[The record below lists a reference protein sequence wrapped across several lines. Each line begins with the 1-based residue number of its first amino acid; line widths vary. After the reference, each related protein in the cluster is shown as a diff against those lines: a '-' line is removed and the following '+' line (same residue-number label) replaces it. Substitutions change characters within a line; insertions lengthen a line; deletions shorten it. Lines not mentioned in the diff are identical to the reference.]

1 MLLEPQ
7 ALLSGVKN
15 GNRLMFTLCYD
26 RYHRGIYLFVLKYV
40 RCEALA
46 EDIVQEV
53 FFRLWCNR
61 RGLREEGNLA
71 ALLYAMAK
79 NLTVNAIRKHK
90 IVETG
95 NVRYYDLH
103 EGRQEPAGE
112 HLRVLLADGSAVTL
126 NACSELRYPERFAR
140 RRREV
145 RLVRGE
151 AFFEVAHDASAPFT
165 VETDDVSVEVLG
177 TKFNVNAYDKEV
189 TTVYLKEGKV
199 RLTERVTGR
208 QNRYLMA
215 PDEMLAVDRN
225 ARTCRAVRP
234 AGKSAPEAWLHN
246 NYAFTNAPL
255 EDVVEFLERHY
266 AVEIEVADA
275 RILQY
280 SYTMEFYNETI
291 DEVLSVMSQ
300 ITPIRYSRVNDRI
313 TVRAAR

>member
-1 MLLEPQ
+1 MFSIPKGYTDGFVSWCKQVIALCLTAFAELYGWGHEPVMR
-7 ALLSGVKN
+7 S
-15 GNRLMFTLCYD
+15 
-26 RYHRGIYLFVLKYV
+26 
-40 RCEALA
+40 
-46 EDIVQEV
+46 VQV
-53 FFRLWCNR
+53 
-61 RGLREEGNLA
+61 
-71 ALLYAMAK
+71 
-79 NLTVNAIRKHK
+79 
-90 IVETG
+90 
-95 NVRYYDLH
+95 
-103 EGRQEPAGE
+103 PAGE

>member
-1 MLLEPQ
+1 MGRKSFEKAGGLSPERIRQMDADIAQ
-7 ALLSGVKN
+7 ALSSERETGGV
-15 GNRLMFTLCYD
+15 D
-26 RYHRGIYLFVLKYV
+26 VPSLKLLDAIDAKI
-40 RCEALA
+40 R
-46 EDIVQEV
+46 
-53 FFRLWCNR
+53 RRNR
-61 RGLREEGNLA
+61 RSVAGAFA
-71 ALLYAMAK
+71 AVCLPLVALCLTAFAELY
-79 NLTVNAIRKHK
+79 
-90 IVETG
+90 G
-95 NVRYYDLH
+95 WGH
-103 EGRQEPAGE
+103 EPVMRSVQVPAGE

-145 RLVRGE
+145 RLV
-151 AFFEVAHDASAPFT
+151 
-165 VETDDVSVEVLG
+165 
-177 TKFNVNAYDKEV
+177 
-189 TTVYLKEGKV
+189 
-199 RLTERVTGR
+199 
-208 QNRYLMA
+208 A

>member
-1 MLLEPQ
+1 MGRKSFEKAGGLSPERIRQMDADIAQ
-7 ALLSGVKN
+7 ALSSERETGGV
-15 GNRLMFTLCYD
+15 D
-26 RYHRGIYLFVLKYV
+26 VPSLKLLDAIDAKI
-40 RCEALA
+40 R
-46 EDIVQEV
+46 
-53 FFRLWCNR
+53 RRNR
-61 RGLREEGNLA
+61 RSVAGAFA
-71 ALLYAMAK
+71 AVCLPLVALCLTAFAELY
-79 NLTVNAIRKHK
+79 
-90 IVETG
+90 G
-95 NVRYYDLH
+95 WGH
-103 EGRQEPAGE
+103 EPVMRSVQVPAGE
-112 HLRVLLADGSAVTL
+112 HLRVLLADGS
-126 NACSELRYPERFAR
+126 CSELRYPERFAR

>member
-1 MLLEPQ
+1 MGRKSFEKAGGLSPERIRQMDADIAQ
-7 ALLSGVKN
+7 ALSSERETGGV
-15 GNRLMFTLCYD
+15 D
-26 RYHRGIYLFVLKYV
+26 VPSLKLLDAIDAKI
-40 RCEALA
+40 R
-46 EDIVQEV
+46 
-53 FFRLWCNR
+53 RRNR
-61 RGLREEGNLA
+61 RSVAGAFA
-71 ALLYAMAK
+71 AVCLPLVALCLTAFAELY
-79 NLTVNAIRKHK
+79 
-90 IVETG
+90 G
-95 NVRYYDLH
+95 WGH
-103 EGRQEPAGE
+103 EPVMRSVQVPAG
-112 HLRVLLADGSAVTL
+112 VTL

>member
-1 MLLEPQ
+1 M
-7 ALLSGVKN
+7 
-15 GNRLMFTLCYD
+15 
-26 RYHRGIYLFVLKYV
+26 
-40 RCEALA
+40 
-46 EDIVQEV
+46 
-53 FFRLWCNR
+53 
-61 RGLREEGNLA
+61 
-71 ALLYAMAK
+71 
-79 NLTVNAIRKHK
+79 
-90 IVETG
+90 
-95 NVRYYDLH
+95 
-103 EGRQEPAGE
+103 
-112 HLRVLLADGSAVTL
+112 LLADGSAVTL
-126 NACSELRYPERFAR
+126 NACSELRIPNASHA

-215 PDEMLAVDRN
+215 PTRCWPSTGTPHVP
-225 ARTCRAVRP
+225 CRAA

-300 ITPIRYSRVNDRI
+300 ITPICYSRVNDRI

>member
-26 RYHRGIYLFVLKYV
+26 RYHRGIYLFVVKYV

-112 HLRVLLADGSAVTL
+112 SDSDETMRRLR
-126 NACSELRYPERFAR
+126 
-140 RRREV
+140 
-145 RLVRGE
+145 
-151 AFFEVAHDASAPFT
+151 
-165 VETDDVSVEVLG
+165 
-177 TKFNVNAYDKEV
+177 
-189 TTVYLKEGKV
+189 
-199 RLTERVTGR
+199 
-208 QNRYLMA
+208 
-215 PDEMLAVDRN
+215 LAVGELP
-225 ARTCRAVRP
+225 ARQR
-234 AGKSAPEAWLHN
+234 
-246 NYAFTNAPL
+246 
-255 EDVVEFLERHY
+255 
-266 AVEIEVADA
+266 
-275 RILQY
+275 
-280 SYTMEFYNETI
+280 TI
-291 DEVLSVMSQ
+291 FNLK
-300 ITPIRYSRVNDRI
+300 I
-313 TVRAAR
+313 

>member
-1 MLLEPQ
+1 MPVMR
-7 ALLSGVKN
+7 S
-15 GNRLMFTLCYD
+15 
-26 RYHRGIYLFVLKYV
+26 
-40 RCEALA
+40 
-46 EDIVQEV
+46 VQV
-53 FFRLWCNR
+53 
-61 RGLREEGNLA
+61 
-71 ALLYAMAK
+71 
-79 NLTVNAIRKHK
+79 
-90 IVETG
+90 
-95 NVRYYDLH
+95 
-103 EGRQEPAGE
+103 PAGE

>member
-1 MLLEPQ
+1 MGRKSFEKAGGLSPERIRQMDADIAQ
-7 ALLSGVKN
+7 ALSSERETGGV
-15 GNRLMFTLCYD
+15 D
-26 RYHRGIYLFVLKYV
+26 VPSLKLLDAIDAKI
-40 RCEALA
+40 R
-46 EDIVQEV
+46 
-53 FFRLWCNR
+53 RRNR
-61 RGLREEGNLA
+61 RSVAGAFA
-71 ALLYAMAK
+71 AVCLPLVALCLTAFAELY
-79 NLTVNAIRKHK
+79 
-90 IVETG
+90 G
-95 NVRYYDLH
+95 WGH
-103 EGRQEPAGE
+103 EPVMRSVQVPAGE

-215 PDEMLAVDRN
+215 PDEM
-225 ARTCRAVRP
+225 RAVRP

>member
-1 MLLEPQ
+1 M
-7 ALLSGVKN
+7 
-15 GNRLMFTLCYD
+15 
-26 RYHRGIYLFVLKYV
+26 
-40 RCEALA
+40 
-46 EDIVQEV
+46 
-53 FFRLWCNR
+53 
-61 RGLREEGNLA
+61 
-71 ALLYAMAK
+71 
-79 NLTVNAIRKHK
+79 
-90 IVETG
+90 
-95 NVRYYDLH
+95 
-103 EGRQEPAGE
+103 
-112 HLRVLLADGSAVTL
+112 LLADGSAVTL

-246 NYAFTNAPL
+246 NYVFTNAPL